1 MFAINPSKEDLQQTA
16 FRQADMI
23 LYMNVD
29 LSKQSS
35 QQIIREM
42 LEFVVIQLR
51 RHTSENHFLNRLRL
65 WYDRSEGQRSEDDE
79 DTPVTA
85 FS

>member
-1 MFAINPSKEDLQQTA
+1 
-16 FRQADMI
+16 MI
-23 LYMNVD
+23 LYTNVD

-51 RHTSENHFLNRLRL
+51 RHTSESRFLNRLRL
-65 WYDRSEGQRSEDDE
+65 WYDMSEGHMSEDEE

-85 FS
+85 FSQLVVNYYK